1 MKCYFFIKD
10 LFGASLMSESDVEIR
25 MNLYSLKIDNVNV
38 LTPAFTNE
46 ITPQFVNS
54 STFFKTHCDATTS
67 INGVTTINSIGGVGF
82 VNWFNPF
89 VECLGLSFPSI
100 NGFPVGASNGTIS
113 GNSYGIVENTG
124 IGVDSPIAWTDIGY
138 QLGWSGNTQ
147 SCPFFMD
154 IDFTKDFEMIF
165 ILDYRNPQNPKQITK
180 VAHAYLHNAGICQFA
195 YLTSVA
201 NNAGEF
207 GEIENHTNLA
217 FLSPNPEKGHLIPSC
232 SISPASCE
240 GHLTKA
246 RGLIIRPFKPVLGDD
261 RGFKS
266 CCFENY
272 AFASSSDDEPRKN
285 DFKSWL
291 FKRTLPSDTFELKLI
306 KNGGGIGNE
315 FAMNNNTYGT
325 FYDFGDVPDRPDYF
339 GYQLEWK
346 KVLLA
351 HGEGSYNVILSG
363 SIMGAPINI
372 SSSTY
377 ALREFSPLLA
387 DGTVR
392 IDSVMNSILKFTGM
406 DYRGL
411 NWRNSIR
418 FDGFFGNQ
426 QRSYDF
432 EELTYSGD
440 DKVEDLTM
448 EQSNTYV
455 LQGNVLPDCITEEI
469 YDYHLF
475 ADELFAFD
483 YNGNNHT
490 YIKYNGLPIRLK
502 ENKDAEYYS
511 TCREMTLNVDF
522 ADRFRDKR
530 KTLC

>member
-1 MKCYFFIKD
+1 MKSYFFIKD
-10 LFGASLMSESDVEIR
+10 LFAASQLSETDYEFRLTLSE
-25 MNLYSLKIDNVNV
+25 LKIDNVNV
-38 LTPAFTNE
+38 LTPEFLTE
-46 ITPQFVNS
+46 ITPQFVS
-54 STFFKTHCDATTS
+54 SSSFFKTHCDATTS
-67 INGVTTINSIGGVGF
+67 VLGLTTINSIGGAGA

-89 VECLGLSFPSI
+89 VECFGLVFPDI
-100 NGFPVGASNGTIS
+100 NGYPVGTANDTIS
-113 GNSYGIVENTG
+113 GNSYGIIENTG
-124 IGVDSPIAWTDIGY
+124 IGVDSPIAWTDIAY

-147 SCPFFMD
+147 SCPFYMD
-154 IDFTKDFEMIF
+154 IDYTKDFEMLIKSDIRYVQFDYVYTFTIF
-165 ILDYRNPQNPKQITK
+165 HLYKHD
-180 VAHAYLHNAGICQFA
+180 
-195 YLTSVA
+195 A
-201 NNAGEF
+201 NRCLSTYETYIIDNGNIAK
-207 GEIENHTNLA
+207 IEKHTNQA
-217 FLSPNPEKGHLIPSC
+217 FLSPIPETGHLIPNC
-232 SISPASCE
+232 SITPAKCR

-246 RGLIIRPFKPVLGDD
+246 RGLIIRPFNPVLGDD

-351 HGEGSYNVILSG
+351 HGEGSYNVILTGTIIG
-363 SIMGAPINI
+363 SPINI

-490 YIKYNGLPIRLK
+490 YVKYNGLPIRLK